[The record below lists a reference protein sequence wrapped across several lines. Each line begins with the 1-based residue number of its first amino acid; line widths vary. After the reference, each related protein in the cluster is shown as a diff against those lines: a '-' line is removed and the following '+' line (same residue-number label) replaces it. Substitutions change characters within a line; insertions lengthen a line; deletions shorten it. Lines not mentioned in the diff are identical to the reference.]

1 MLGDGAAAFLKFK
14 KERIIGNRKRAMK
27 SRGYFLLEYVS
38 GGKGENTNFQ
48 KSLVR
53 SDMVKF

>member
-1 MLGDGAAAFLKFK
+1 VLGDGAAAFLKFK

-38 GGKGENTNFQ
+38 GGKTME
-48 KSLVR
+48 
-53 SDMVKF
+53 VKIQISRKVW